1 MNLSLASV
9 CVFGHIDKRHCRS
22 FNPWHYSTS
31 HPNPVK
37 AKPPQDCWPTGDSLG
52 AEKLPKVVA
61 KMREI
66 GEYIVANA
74 PSTRPKD
81 STRPSFALHSSGD
94 AGVQPP
100 SGFVQDRFAIS
111 FFLDPSPSE
120 EAYSF
125 IRAANFSTVLGANH
139 PSNQSEA
146 DSMLK
151 MCIKYDLKCITNL
164 KRQLLPYETKQVTLA
179 FDKDET
185 DLAQICKHTLI
196 TVGLLKDLYAEYQE

>member
-1 MNLSLASV
+1 MK
-9 CVFGHIDKRHCRS
+9 G
-22 FNPWHYSTS
+22 
-31 HPNPVK
+31 
-37 AKPPQDCWPTGDSLG
+37 KPPQDCWPTGDSLG

-66 GEYIVANA
+66 GEYIVSNA
-74 PSTRPKD
+74 PSTRPKE
-81 STRPSFALHSSGD
+81 SRPNSALHSSEEAA
-94 AGVQPP
+94 AGAQPP

-111 FFLDPSPSE
+111 FFLDPSPTD

-125 IRAANFSTVLGANH
+125 IRDANFSLVLGANY

-164 KRQLLPYETKQVTLA
+164 KGWAKAPWFAGGNRSQGEWEFQRALPPASSNHWGYVSAGPSA
-179 FDKDET
+179 FLPSKVVASRDGAHFSDRVP
-185 DLAQICKHTLI
+185 A
-196 TVGLLKDLYAEYQE
+196 VSR